1 MKNRNH
7 FQTLPAGA
15 LKLKGELGKMQLLC
29 IENLVKR
36 TNWAGLVVPFRERY
50 ETNSWRGEFWGKMI
64 RGAILLAYTTQ
75 DAELKKLIK
84 ETVYDIISTQDENG
98 CITAVAEKNQP
109 GLWEV
114 WGRKYV
120 LMGLTRYC
128 QYIEKDP
135 VVVDACR
142 REVDHLMEQLG
153 PNGWDPLKTGY
164 HSGLATCSIIGA
176 IVRVYRLTGDRKYL
190 DYAKYLVKTGCYGGG
205 DIFQGV
211 LEGKTPADLG
221 NGKAYEMTSCFQGLG
236 ELCIED
242 DEFPQAYEILT
253 RYYAAVRDR
262 EIACTGLGGGK
273 DRFGEYWNDIALIQ
287 NSTDKSRTG
296 AIGETC
302 VTVTWLH
309 YLERILQLT
318 GDAKVFDQCELAFY
332 NAMLGAMVPD
342 GSNCTHWNPT
352 PLNGPT
358 YKIHSIDQMLIGFNR
373 AFHGMDC
380 CRAQAAEGLGLAGI
394 LAVMLQDNAPVFNLY
409 EDMEVSLDGVK
420 YTVEGGWPFKGDQA
434 KITLSMDA
442 PRKLALRFRVPE
454 RETGRSFAQVNG
466 ESFDAT
472 PGTYLTI
479 DREWK
484 DGDTVTLTFDQAL
497 RKRILPTTPN
507 SFCYM
512 EGPIVM
518 AEDGRLNMYHGD
530 TYSYRKVDTIGDKY
544 ICDYAS
550 AGSEFTDIH
559 HFRVIFE
566 KDEELG
572 QLD

>member
-109 GLWEV
+109 GLGEV

-190 DYAKYLVKTGCYGGG
+190 DYAKYLVKT
-205 DIFQGV
+205 
-211 LEGKTPADLG
+211 
-221 NGKAYEMTSCFQGLG
+221 
-236 ELCIED
+236 
-242 DEFPQAYEILT
+242 
-253 RYYAAVRDR
+253 
-262 EIACTGLGGGK
+262 
-273 DRFGEYWNDIALIQ
+273 
-287 NSTDKSRTG
+287 
-296 AIGETC
+296 
-302 VTVTWLH
+302 
-309 YLERILQLT
+309 
-318 GDAKVFDQCELAFY
+318 
-332 NAMLGAMVPD
+332 
-342 GSNCTHWNPT
+342 
-352 PLNGPT
+352 
-358 YKIHSIDQMLIGFNR
+358 
-373 AFHGMDC
+373 
-380 CRAQAAEGLGLAGI
+380 
-394 LAVMLQDNAPVFNLY
+394 
-409 EDMEVSLDGVK
+409 
-420 YTVEGGWPFKGDQA
+420 
-434 KITLSMDA
+434 
-442 PRKLALRFRVPE
+442 
-454 RETGRSFAQVNG
+454 
-466 ESFDAT
+466 
-472 PGTYLTI
+472 
-479 DREWK
+479 
-484 DGDTVTLTFDQAL
+484 
-497 RKRILPTTPN
+497 
-507 SFCYM
+507 
-512 EGPIVM
+512 
-518 AEDGRLNMYHGD
+518 
-530 TYSYRKVDTIGDKY
+530 
-544 ICDYAS
+544 
-550 AGSEFTDIH
+550 
-559 HFRVIFE
+559 
-566 KDEELG
+566 
-572 QLD
+572 